1 MLITC
6 PSCGFSKETTAD
18 RLPPYNA
25 QVACPQCNYRF
36 SLYPTDTAE
45 SKEDNLQMD
54 ENGLEPTVEIE
65 NGLKNQPKAGF
76 WIRVVAALVDSFL
89 VSVVQ
94 FALVYLLI
102 YVLGLAD
109 GVTNGDTKELIAGL
123 ALLFSTLVGVV
134 YYVFFTGYCGQTPGK
149 MALRVK
155 VIRTNGEEI
164 GFGRAVLREV
174 IGKLISSIVLC
185 LGYLWVAF
193 DPQKQAWHDKI
204 AGTYV
209 IKLL

>member
-18 RLPPYNA
+18 QLPHYNA
-25 QVACPQCNYRF
+25 RVICPQCDHRF

-45 SKEDNLQMD
+45 NEEDNLK
-54 ENGLEPTVEIE
+54 EEETGPEPPVEIE
-65 NGLKNQPKAGF
+65 NGLENQPKAGF
-76 WIRVVAALVDSFL
+76 WIRVVAALVDSVL
-89 VSVVQ
+89 VTVVQ

-102 YVLGLAD
+102 YVLGLTD
-109 GVTNGDTKELIAGL
+109 GVTNGDTKELVAGL
-123 ALLFSTLVGVV
+123 AVSFSTLIGVV

-164 GFGRAVLREV
+164 GFGRAILREV
-174 IGKLISSIVLC
+174 VGKFISGIVLC
-185 LGYLWVAF
+185 LGYVWVAF
-193 DPQKQAWHDKI
+193 DPQKQGWHDKI

>member
-6 PSCGFSKETTAD
+6 PSCGFSKEMSAD
-18 RLPPYNA
+18 RLPAYHA
-25 QVACPQCNYRF
+25 WVTCPQCDFRF
-36 SLYPTDTAE
+36 SLFPTEATD
-45 SKEDNLQMD
+45 SKEDNLDKD
-54 ENGLEPTVEIE
+54 EAVPDPAAEPEDRPAD
-65 NGLKNQPKAGF
+65 QPKAGF
-76 WIRVVAALVDSFL
+76 WIRVIAALVDSVL
-89 VSVVQ
+89 VTLVQ
-94 FALVYLLI
+94 FSLVYLLI
-102 YVLGLAD
+102 YVLGLTD
-109 GVTNGDTKELIAGL
+109 GITSGDTKELVAGL
-123 ALLFSTLVGVV
+123 AGIFSTFIGAV

-164 GFGRAVLREV
+164 GYGRAILRE
-174 IGKLISSIVLC
+174 IFGKFVSAIVFG

-193 DPQKQAWHDKI
+193 DSKKQGWHDKI